1 MDYATRVS
9 LLGSA
14 VLVVLFLAGTLVYSS
29 LGLFSEEIMNES
41 KQFADE
47 APSGFGSSVITQTH
61 EFRSG
66 PDGVDMGGV
75 SHVSPNT
82 NIHWRSVAI
91 PDSEGATVASVLQ
104 AASDRLQFL
113 QKSPHAS
120 NSQAKALWHLEQA
133 LNVLEGRTDFTDSIL
148 GGEQQ

>member
-1 MDYATRVS
+1 MEYAIRIS
-9 LLGSA
+9 LIIAA
-14 VLVVLFLAGTLVYSS
+14 VLGVLSLAGVLVFSS

-41 KQFADE
+41 KQFADDQS
-47 APSGFGSSVITQTH
+47 SGLGSSIVTH
-61 EFRSG
+61 VNEFRSG

-91 PDSEGATVASVLQ
+91 PDSEGATVSSVLQ
-104 AASDRLQFL
+104 ATSDRLQFL
-113 QKSPHAS
+113 QKTPHAS

-148 GGEQQ
+148 GGERK